1 MSDKPQTTFCERN
14 MKVSIVLPV
23 HDGER
28 YLRQAVDSILAQT
41 FGDIELIAVN
51 DFSSD
56 GTADILADYASHDK
70 RVRIVTN
77 AINEKLPQSLNNGFR
92 VACGDYLSWTSD
104 DNILKP
110 DCIERLFAGIRVT
123 GADIVYAD
131 AEEIDAEGHFTELRQ
146 RDHPIENLCFENT
159 IGACFLYRK
168 EVHEKNKGF
177 RTNLFLLEDYDFWV
191 RAWLNG
197 FRYAYLAEVL
207 YEYRRH
213 GNSLSNSFVQ
223 RVSYLKLGYIIRM
236 LPAYQKDRHLVR
248 LAERE
253 IGELR
258 RNFYYSER
266 VAYDPQDGIQS
277 EPFNLHNHQNLAE
290 HLLKEGKS
298 NAAGKVVGEALVV
311 FPDWVVGYAL
321 KSFCHEMK
329 GELDMAIAFQAEAAW
344 RSQDPSAIERL
355 ARLKDKRA
363 IRK

>member
-1 MSDKPQTTFCERN
+1 MT
-14 MKVSIVLPV
+14 VSIVLPV

-51 DFSSD
+51 DCSSD
-56 GTADILADYASHDK
+56 GTADILAGYASNDS

-77 AINEKLPQSLNNGFR
+77 AVNEKLPQSLNNGFK
-92 VACGDYLSWTSD
+92 VACGDYLTWTSD

-110 DCIERLFAGIRVT
+110 DCIERLFVGIRAT

-131 AEEIDAEGHFTELRQ
+131 VEEIDAEGRFTELRR
-146 RDHPIENLCFENT
+146 RDHPLENLCFENT

-168 EVHEKNKGF
+168 EVHEKNNGF
-177 RTNLFLLEDYDFWV
+177 RTSLFLLEDYDFWV

-197 FRYAYLAEVL
+197 FRYAHLDEVL

-236 LPAYQKDRHLVR
+236 LPAYSKDRHLLR

-253 IGELR
+253 IEELR
-258 RNFYYSER
+258 RNFYYFKR
-266 VAYDPQDGIQS
+266 GVCDPQNGIWS
-277 EPFNLHNHQNLAE
+277 EPFNLYNHQEFAE
-290 HLLKEGKS
+290 RLLKERKPVD
-298 NAAGKVVGEALVV
+298 AGKVVGEVLAV
-311 FPDWVVGYAL
+311 FPKWVVGYAL
-321 KSFCHEMK
+321 KSFCHEMM
-329 GELDMAIAFQAEAAW
+329 GELDMAIAFQAEAAR
-344 RSQDPSAIERL
+344 RSQDSSAIERL
-355 ARLKDKRA
+355 ARLKDKRVV
-363 IRK
+363 RK